1 MHSVYAPLLYRP
13 PPPSHSA
20 RYNITSTTCMYIH
33 ILPPPS
39 PQHNYVT
46 MHAFSICATALGK
59 DHQHLHHTAQV
70 TLLCPTTTTTAT
82 ATATTMTT
90 TAQITSIDSVYVPL
104 LQEKDHHHHHHTVQ
118 VTILHPTTTT
128 TAPVTMH
135 AFSICSTGLGRRP
148 PPPPSHSA
156 SCNITATTTIPHM
169 TTTTYNHHHH
179 IKVQPPPP
187 RSASCIGCLFVCVHI
202 SKCASAPRKNT
213 TSASCS
219 R

>member
-59 DHQHLHHTAQV
+59 DHQHLHHTAQI
-70 TLLCPTTTTTAT
+70 TLLCPTTTTT

-104 LQEKDHHHHHHTVQ
+104 LQEKDHHHHHQTVQ